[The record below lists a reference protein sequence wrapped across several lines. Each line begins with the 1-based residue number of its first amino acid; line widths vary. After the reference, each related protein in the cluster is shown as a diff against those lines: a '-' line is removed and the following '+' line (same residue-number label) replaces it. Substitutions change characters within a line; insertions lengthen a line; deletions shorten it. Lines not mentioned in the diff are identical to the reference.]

1 MDIKKDIETREDIE
15 RFIHAFYEKVKV
27 DDRIGIIFN
36 EIVSINWEHHIP
48 IITDFWESI
57 LLDNPVYQNNGM
69 EIHYKLHA
77 MYPLNKEHF
86 EAWLSLFE
94 STLDEMFLGNI
105 AELAKKRAKSVAS
118 LMKFKM
124 NIE

>member
-1 MDIKKDIETREDIE
+1 MDTKKDIETRDDIE
-15 RFIHAFYEKVKV
+15 RFIRSFYEKVKA

-36 EIVSINWEHHIP
+36 EIVSIDWEHHIP

-77 MYPLNKEHF
+77 HYPLTKEHF
-86 EAWLSLFE
+86 DAWLSLFD
-94 STLDEMFLGNI
+94 STLDEMFQGNI
-105 AELAKKRAKSVAS
+105 TELARKRAKAIAA

>member
-1 MDIKKDIETREDIE
+1 
-15 RFIHAFYEKVKV
+15 
-27 DDRIGIIFN
+27 
-36 EIVSINWEHHIP
+36 
-48 IITDFWESI
+48 
-57 LLDNPVYQNNGM
+57 
-69 EIHYKLHA
+69 